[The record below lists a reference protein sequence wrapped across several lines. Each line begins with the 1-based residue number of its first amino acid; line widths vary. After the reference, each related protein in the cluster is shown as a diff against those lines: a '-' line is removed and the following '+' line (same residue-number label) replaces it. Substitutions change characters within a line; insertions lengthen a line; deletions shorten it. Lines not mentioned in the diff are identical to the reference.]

1 MRSPYSAISLGW
13 GWGRASYAAANT
25 IEANRVHRYKLKLD
39 DGGCLYTLS
48 DQPGSV
54 VQRNWCSGQP
64 NLPLTLT
71 LTLPTAH

>member
-1 MRSPYSAISLGW
+1 M
-13 GWGRASYAAANT
+13 
-25 IEANRVHRYKLKLD
+25 HRYKLKLD